1 MTLIERRERALQD
14 RLKALEDRIH
24 RIRDDLEAPADPD
37 VEERAVEREDD
48 EVLEGLGQT
57 GQAEV
62 QMIRAA
68 VARIAAGTYGRCTH
82 CGSPIA
88 EARLD
93 ALPWTPLCRDCAG

>member
-1 MTLIERRERALQD
+1 MTLIDRRERALQD

-82 CGSPIA
+82 CGGPIA